1 MIFKNK
7 AIQVES
13 LQHLLFLYASS
24 ITAPGVYARKS
35 GNAMY
40 RGKKHPKEWML
51 WSTIGFGLFYVDG
64 APSQSQSFQ
73 TSLVALFSG
82 FVPLLYFSVQLKW

>member
-40 RGKKHPKEWML
+40 RGKKHPKEWMFL
-51 WSTIGFGLFYVDG
+51 PTPLVGGTSAYHAWNGSTQFRFGEETKG
-64 APSQSQSFQ
+64 SIPC
-73 TSLVALFSG
+73 
-82 FVPLLYFSVQLKW
+82 